1 MVVGQLSQVNAS
13 VATDFGAVQFS
24 WSRKPSLTVEVTVP
38 VGILAYLFVPVAD
51 GTMRSCDGQPF
62 GEGLHSVV
70 AGSGKYRRFTVPSGA
85 HTMAVEREA
94 VSGEFIV

>member
-1 MVVGQLSQVNAS
+1 MRADKASTQNSRLLPLKQSATASQ
-13 VATDFGAVQFS
+13 
-24 WSRKPSLTVEVTVP
+24 VTVP

-51 GTMRSCDGQPF
+51 GTMRLRSCDGQPF

-70 AGSGKYRRFTVPSGA
+70 AGSGKYRRFSVPSGA
-85 HTMAVEREA
+85 HTLAVQSEA